1 MEEVSCDCM
10 LDGGT
15 KSAFPIFCLVAY
27 AAMSA
32 VRAAR
37 SMSMGMCTSPPAILI
52 GFFRSLSRLLN
63 SVVIF
68 FLFVG
73 LICSPAICVMTCST
87 VVVSMMSVS
96 GMSVCPK
103 NVGLWNDCVMLSSC
117 VRIPSRSTSD
127 VNGRIMRLF
136 TISMNAFMMSLLL
149 LEQVAFCVSV
159 MVIGCGS
166 FIVRILIV
174 CLSK

>member
-37 SMSMGMCTSPPAILI
+37 SMSMGMCTSPPAVLS
-52 GFFRSLSRLLN
+52 GFLRSLSRLLN
-63 SVVIF
+63 RVAIF
-68 FLFVG
+68 FLLVG
-73 LICSPAICVMTCST
+73 LMSCPAICVMMCST
-87 VVVSMMSVS
+87 LVVSMMSES

-103 NVGLWNDCVMLSSC
+103 NVGMVYDCVILSSC
-117 VRIPSRSTSD
+117 ARIPSRSTSD

-136 TISMNAFMMSLLL
+136 TMS
-149 LEQVAFCVSV
+149 
-159 MVIGCGS
+159 
-166 FIVRILIV
+166 
-174 CLSK
+174 